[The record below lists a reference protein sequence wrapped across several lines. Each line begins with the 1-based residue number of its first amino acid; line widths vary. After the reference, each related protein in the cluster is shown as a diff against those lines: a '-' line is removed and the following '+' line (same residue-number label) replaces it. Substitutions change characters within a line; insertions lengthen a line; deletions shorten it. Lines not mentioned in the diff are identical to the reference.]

1 MTMLDKGHH
10 DLKLPEEDYHR
21 LTLWLD
27 CSSMFYGVF
36 EKEGGEAQLAG
47 GLAQPTLE

>member
-1 MTMLDKGHH
+1 M
-10 DLKLPEEDYHR
+10 KLPAEDYHR

-27 CSSMFYGVF
+27 SASMFYGVF

-47 GLAQPTLE
+47 GIPKPTLE